1 MKKKTLVFILT
12 LVLAAVAVCLVA
24 CNKNNDNDDSN
35 KGGPNASGTPET
47 YTVTKVEPGYR
58 YAWGSHDTT
67 GYQGETLNDLQLTK
81 TTATEGMDYSF
92 NEPYQEGY
100 EFEINVTIGGQPYDI
115 AAPDGGVYTIPG
127 KDITG
132 NIEITCIRHIEGLA
146 EALAGKDSYTY
157 TDGDG
162 IYNADGTPASSNGN
176 SVTYEG
182 VFDRDV
188 GAYFRVT
195 AVVDEA
201 DLIGNQAHSDNM
213 QVWVRTRTGTM
224 LAGEYLGINGASYG
238 SLSLPR
244 GATYLYRDGDKTVE
258 VFEYFVSETSLSQV
272 YSGNE
277 LYATLIYQKTKDTPS
292 TCVFAGK
299 GSEGGDDYS
308 KYWSVNDGRFDDK
321 GVDGFGN
328 ATLVTKNGIYD
339 MFTQAKTSDGITIDG
354 VLDDAVWGS
363 KTSKTY
369 NFTGGESVTYAGFT
383 GANGIYFGVK
393 AKSRSLEGLDDTQT
407 ALRLLFPDDKNSAG
421 LYLRAIGLCWQQRV
435 MGAEAVKITKD
446 SDNTY
451 TIVFEGYIPYRVL
464 QAKRSNYADFVTTDS
479 EGRVTSV
486 DVNLYFTAPSMKVT
500 ANGGTESAI
509 WLENGSASSI
519 YNFTLSAEGLSDYCV
534 PGYDVTATDSVANI
548 FTVTAADIAEYGK
561 NYSFTVNKLVE
572 NVVVEVSIAGKAY
585 AMGEPTSEGVYTIPG
600 ADVTGNIAITVREPI
615 KVTATQTVAEV
626 FEVTAPATAAYKK
639 DYSFS
644 VNKLVDNITM
654 SVTIGGKEYT
664 LDAPV
669 NNTYK
674 ISGENVTDV
683 IVINVFEPIKVGKPA
698 NVNFTLTGDDTVSR
712 NGVYEFTVSASAG
725 YVVTEVKIG
734 EQTLTGTDGKYSYRA
749 GTENFTISVTVET
762 IQQAHEATFS
772 IAFNA
777 NNGTGSTEATGIP
790 LTKTNVEW
798 GSTINLN
805 SAISREGYIFLGW
818 ATSADADTPAYGASA
833 LENVTAY
840 FYMNGDISDPVET
853 GETVTLYAV
862 WQAEEY
868 ALNVVQNGYADLG
881 THTSNTNGAASTPD
895 YITVSATKAVFDTDL
910 TFTDPSTL
918 SGYSDYEFE
927 IVVTIDG
934 IKYNLS
940 AVQDGKYTIPGE
952 EIVGV
957 VSITVTRHIKGYE
970 ILEDKASVTYIDGD
984 GVYGANGQPVES
996 NGNSVKYEG
1005 VYDPSKGAYF
1015 RVTVVTK
1022 SIDNEGT
1029 ATTSDQINVWM
1040 LKNGGTAASDAVRL
1054 RFGLS
1059 GSTINQ
1065 NQIIDFTKVVYASPR
1080 NNDGTYTSVFELF
1093 FPASA
1098 LTNYVSGNDLYLM
1111 IAYTPSDDNKA
1122 RETCVFAGK
1131 PQREDFARYW
1141 SLCGTEANTV
1151 GWRNGILVN
1160 ANGFYDFNGQAKLNG
1175 VTLDGKLDESAW
1187 SGKTS
1192 VAYSA
1197 TDMGMTGNEEITYT
1211 GFMGE
1216 DGLYYAA
1223 TLKISEYA
1231 VNAKDGSYV
1240 LVLNF
1245 SDTDAWANPR
1255 IELQISGLGNV
1266 NRVMGGIGVCVTEA
1280 DGYYTVTF
1288 EGYVPYRVMNAKWP
1302 NFTFTAESLSLYMG
1316 FQTDAKTKWLK
1327 EGEFSGYRYN
1337 FTFTKSG
1344 LALKVS

>member
-12 LVLAAVAVCLVA
+12 LVLAAMAVCLVA

-58 YAWGSHDTT
+58 YVWGSLDAT

-81 TTATEGMDYSF
+81 TTATGGVDYSF

-127 KDITG
+127 ADITG
-132 NIEITCIRHIEGLA
+132 NIEITCIRHIEGLT
-146 EALAGKDSYTY
+146 EALKGKDSYTY

-224 LAGEYLGINGASYG
+224 LAGEYLGINGAGYG
-238 SLSLPR
+238 SLSLPK
-244 GATYLYRDGDKTVE
+244 GATYLYQDGDKTVE

-328 ATLVTKNGIYD
+328 ATLVTKDGVYD
-339 MFTQAKTSDGITIDG
+339 MYAQAKTSDGVTVDG
-354 VLDDAVWGS
+354 VLNDAAWAN
-363 KTSKTY
+363 KTGVTY
-369 NFTGGESVTYAGFT
+369 NFTGGESITYNGFT
-383 GANGIYFGVK
+383 GKNGIYFGVT
-393 AKSRSLEGLDDTQT
+393 AKSKTLAGLDDTKT
-407 ALRLLFPDDKNSAG
+407 ALHLLFPDDTNSSD

-548 FTVTAADIAEYGK
+548 FTVTAADTAEYGE

-600 ADVTGNIAITVREPI
+600 ADVTGNITITVREPI

-712 NGVYEFTVSASAG
+712 NGVYEFTVLASAG

-798 GSTINLN
+798 GSTINLT

-895 YITVSATKAVFDTDL
+895 YIIVSATKAVFDTDL

-940 AVQDGKYTIPGE
+940 AAQDGKYTIPGE

-1131 PQREDFARYW
+1131 PKREDFARYW

-1192 VAYSA
+1192 VTYAA
-1197 TDMGMTGNEEITYT
+1197 ADMGKTGKEEITYT
-1211 GFMGE
+1211 GFMGT
-1216 DGLYYAA
+1216 DGFYYAA
-1223 TLKISEYA
+1223 TMKIS
-1231 VNAKDGSYV
+1231 SYNV
-1240 LVLNF
+1240 AAADCTDTLILNF
-1245 SDTDAWANPR
+1245 GSAGLANPR
-1255 IELQISGLGNV
+1255 IELQITGLGNV
-1266 NRVMGGIGVCVTEA
+1266 NRVMGGVGVYITEA

-1288 EGYVPYRVMNAKWP
+1288 EGYVPYRVLAAKWP
-1302 NFTFTAESLSLYMG
+1302 SFTYTEDCLSLYMG
-1316 FQTDAKTKWLK
+1316 FNSGANKHWLK
-1327 EGEFSGYRYN
+1327 EGEYSGYAYN
-1337 FTFTKSG
+1337 FTITKTG
-1344 LALKVS
+1344 LVLKES

>member
-1 MKKKTLVFILT
+1 MRKKTLVFILG
-12 LVLAAVAVCLVA
+12 LMLAAMCFCA
-24 CNKNNDNDDSN
+24 CNNANNDSNESSTGGKDSVTT
-35 KGGPNASGTPET
+35 GET

-58 YAWGSHDTT
+58 YVWGSHDAT
-67 GYQGETLNDLQLTK
+67 GYKGETLNDLQLTK
-81 TTATEGMDYSF
+81 TTATGGVDYSF

-100 EFEINVTIGGQPYDI
+100 EFELNVTIGGQPYDI

-127 KDITG
+127 ADITG
-132 NIEITCIRHIEGLA
+132 NIEITCIRHIEGLT
-146 EALAGKDSYTY
+146 EALEGKDSYTY

-244 GATYLYRDGDKTVE
+244 GATCLYRDGDKTVE

-308 KYWSVNDGRFDDK
+308 KYWSVNDGRFNDK

-328 ATLVTKNGIYD
+328 ATLVTKDGVYD
-339 MFTQAKTSDGITIDG
+339 MYAQAKTSDVTVDG
-354 VLDDAVWGS
+354 VLNDAAWAN
-363 KTSKTY
+363 KTGVTY
-369 NFTGGESVTYAGFT
+369 NFMGGESVTYAGFT
-383 GANGIYFGVK
+383 GANGIYFGVT
-393 AKSRSLEGLDDTQT
+393 AKSKTLAGLEDTKT
-407 ALRLLFPDDKNSAG
+407 ALRLLFPDDTNSSD

-486 DVNLYFTAPSMKVT
+486 DVNMYFVAPSMKVT
-500 ANGGTESAI
+500 ASGGTESEV
-509 WLENGSASSI
+509 WLKNGTASSI
-519 YNFTLSAEGLSDYCV
+519 YNFTLSAEGLNDYCV
-534 PGYDVTATDSVANI
+534 PGFDVTATDSVANI

-561 NYSFTVNKLVE
+561 DYSFTIIKHVD
-572 NVVVEVSIAGKAY
+572 NVVVEVTIDGKAY
-585 AMGEPTSEGVYTIPG
+585 TLSAPNNNEYTIPG
-600 ADVTGNIAITVREPI
+600 AVITG
-615 KVTATQTVAEV
+615 EV
-626 FEVTAPATAAYKK
+626 
-639 DYSFS
+639 
-644 VNKLVDNITM
+644 
-654 SVTIGGKEYT
+654 
-664 LDAPV
+664 
-669 NNTYK
+669 
-674 ISGENVTDV
+674 
-683 IVINVFEPIKVGKPA
+683 VINVYEPLTVTKPA
-698 NVNFTLTGDDTVSR
+698 NVNFTLTGDDTVAR
-712 NGVYEFTVSASAG
+712 NGLYEFTVTANAG
-725 YVVTEVKIG
+725 FVVTEVKVG
-734 EQTLTGTDGKYSYRA
+734 DTVLTGTGNNYTYQA
-749 GTENFTISVTVET
+749 GAEGFVISVTVET
-762 IQQAHEATFS
+762 VQQAHEATFS

-777 NNGTGSTEATGIP
+777 NDGTGSTQASGVPEN
-790 LTKTNVEW
+790 KTNVEW
-798 GSTINLN
+798 GNTIDLT
-805 SAISREGYIFLGW
+805 SQIARDGYTFLGW
-818 ATSADADTPAYGASA
+818 ATSADKDTPEYGADS
-833 LENVTAY
+833 LGSVTAY
-840 FYMNGDISDPVET
+840 FYMNGDVSDPVET

-862 WQAEEY
+862 WQANEY

-895 YITVSATKAVFDTDL
+895 YISVSATKAVFDTDI

-918 SGYSDYEFE
+918 SEYSDFAFE
-927 IVVTIDG
+927 TIVTIG
-934 IKYNLS
+934 GNKYNL
-940 AVQDGKYTIPGE
+940 AAAQDGKFTIPGE
-952 EIVGV
+952 EITGA

-970 ILEDKASVTYIDGD
+970 ILENKASVTYTDGD
-984 GVYGANGQPVES
+984 GVYGANGQLVAS
-996 NGNSVKYEG
+996 NGNSAKYEG

-1040 LKNGGTAASDAVRL
+1040 LKNGGTAAADAVRL

-1065 NQIIDFTKVVYASPR
+1065 NQLIDFTKVVYATPR

-1093 FPASA
+1093 FPAAA
-1098 LTNYVSGNDLYLM
+1098 LTDYVDGDNLYLM
-1111 IAYTPSDDNKA
+1111 IAYTPSDENSA

-1131 PQREDFARYW
+1131 PQRADFARYW

-1160 ANGFYDFNGQAKLNG
+1160 ANGFYDFNGQSKLG
-1175 VTLDGKLDESAW
+1175 GITLDGKLDESAW

-1223 TLKISEYA
+1223 TLKINEYA

-1302 NFTFTAESLSLYMG
+1302 TFTYTAESLSLYMG
-1316 FQTDAKTKWLK
+1316 FQTDANTKWLK

>member
-1 MKKKTLVFILT
+1 MRKKTLVFILG
-12 LVLAAVAVCLVA
+12 LMLAATAMCFGA
-24 CNKNNDNDDSN
+24 CNKATNDSN
-35 KGGPNASGTPET
+35 EGSTGGKDSVTTGET

-58 YAWGSHDTT
+58 HAWGSHDAT

-81 TTATEGMDYSF
+81 TIATGGVDYSF

-100 EFEINVTIGGQPYDI
+100 EFEINVTIGEQPYDI
-115 AAPDGGVYTIPG
+115 APPDGGVYTIPG
-127 KDITG
+127 ADVTG
-132 NIEITCIRHIEGLA
+132 NIEITCIRHIEGLT
-146 EALAGKDSYTY
+146 EALEGKDSYTY

-182 VFDRDV
+182 IFDRDV

-195 AVVDEA
+195 AVIDEA
-201 DLIGNQAHSDNM
+201 DLVGNQAHSDNM

-224 LAGEYLGINGASYG
+224 LAGEYLGINGAGFG
-238 SLSLPR
+238 SLSLPK
-244 GATYLYRDGDKTVE
+244 GATYLYQEGGKTVE
-258 VFEYFVSETSLSQV
+258 VFEYFVSEQNLSQV
-272 YSGNE
+272 YSGSE
-277 LYATLIYQKTKDTPS
+277 LYVTLIYQKTKDTPS

-328 ATLVTKNGIYD
+328 ATLVTKDGVYD
-339 MFTQAKTSDGITIDG
+339 MYSQAKTSDGITVDG
-354 VLDDAVWGS
+354 VLDDAVWAN
-363 KTSKTY
+363 KTGVTY
-369 NFTGGESVTYAGFT
+369 NFTGGESVTYSGFT
-383 GANGIYFGVK
+383 GANGVYFGVT
-393 AKSRSLEGLDDTQT
+393 AKSKTLAGLEDTKT
-407 ALRLLFPDDKNSAG
+407 ALRLLFPDDTHGSD

-435 MGAEAVKITKD
+435 MGAEAVQIIKE
-446 SDNTY
+446 SDNAY
-451 TIVFEGYIPYRVL
+451 TLVFEGYIPYKVL
-464 QAKRSNYADFVTTDS
+464 EAKRSNYEDFVTTDG
-479 EGRVTSV
+479 EGNVTGV
-486 DVNLYFTAPSMKVT
+486 DVNMYFVAPSMKVT
-500 ANGGTESAI
+500 ASGGTESEV
-509 WLENGSASSI
+509 WLNNGVAPAV
-519 YNFTLSAEGLSDYCV
+519 YNFTLTSTGLADYDI
-534 PGYDVTATDSVANI
+534 PGYEVTATESVANV

-561 NYSFTVNKLVE
+561 DYSFTIIKHVD
-572 NVVVEVSIAGKAY
+572 NVVVEVTIDGKAY
-585 AMGEPTSEGVYTIPG
+585 TLSAPNNNEYTIPG
-600 ADVTGNIAITVREPI
+600 AVITG
-615 KVTATQTVAEV
+615 EV
-626 FEVTAPATAAYKK
+626 
-639 DYSFS
+639 
-644 VNKLVDNITM
+644 
-654 SVTIGGKEYT
+654 
-664 LDAPV
+664 
-669 NNTYK
+669 
-674 ISGENVTDV
+674 
-683 IVINVFEPIKVGKPA
+683 VINVYEPLTVTKPA
-698 NVNFTLTGDDTVSR
+698 NVNFTLTGDDTVAR
-712 NGVYEFTVSASAG
+712 NGLYEFTVTANAG
-725 YVVTEVKIG
+725 FVVTEVKVG
-734 EQTLTGTDGKYSYRA
+734 DTVLTGTGNNYTYQA
-749 GTENFTISVTVET
+749 GAEGFVISVTVET
-762 IQQAHEATFS
+762 VQQAHKATFS
-772 IAFNA
+772 IAFKA
-777 NNGTGSTEATGIP
+777 NDGTGSTQASGVPEN
-790 LTKTNVEW
+790 KTNVEW
-798 GSTINLN
+798 GNTIDLT
-805 SAISREGYIFLGW
+805 SQIARDGYTFLGW
-818 ATSADADTPAYGASA
+818 ATSADEDTPEYGADS
-833 LENVTAY
+833 LGSVTAY
-840 FYMNGDISDPVET
+840 FYMNGDVRDPVET

-862 WQAEEY
+862 WQAVEY

-895 YITVSATKAVFDTDL
+895 YINVLATKAVFDTDI

-918 SGYSDYEFE
+918 SNYSDFAFE
-927 IVVTIDG
+927 TDVTIG
-934 IKYNLS
+934 GNKYSL
-940 AVQDGKYTIPGE
+940 AAAQDGKFTIPGE
-952 EIVGV
+952 EITGA

-970 ILEDKASVTYIDGD
+970 ILENKASVTYTDGD
-984 GVYGANGQPVES
+984 GVYGANGQLVAS
-996 NGNSVKYEG
+996 NGNSAKYEG

-1022 SIDNEGT
+1022 SIDNEGA

-1040 LKNGGTAASDAVRL
+1040 LKNGGTAAADAVRL

-1065 NQIIDFTKVVYASPR
+1065 NQLIDFTKVVYATPR

-1093 FPASA
+1093 FPAAA
-1098 LTNYVSGNDLYLM
+1098 LTNYVSGNNLYLM
-1111 IAYTPSDDNKA
+1111 IAYTPSDEDND

-1131 PQREDFARYW
+1131 PQRADFARYW
-1141 SLCGTEANTV
+1141 SLCGTEANAV

-1160 ANGFYDFNGQAKLNG
+1160 ANGFYDFNGQSKLG
-1175 VTLDGKLDESAW
+1175 GITLDGKLDESAW
-1187 SGKTS
+1187 SNKTS

-1302 NFTFTAESLSLYMG
+1302 TFTYTAESLSLYMG
-1316 FQTDAKTKWLK
+1316 FQTDANTKWLK

-1337 FTFTKSG
+1337 FTFTESG

>member
-1 MKKKTLVFILT
+1 MKKKTLLFILS
-12 LVLAAVAVCLVA
+12 LVFAAMALFFVA
-24 CNKNNDNDDSN
+24 CNNGNDNDDPDN
-35 KGGPNASGTPET
+35 GGTGET

-58 YAWGSHDTT
+58 YAWGSHVAT

-81 TTATEGMDYSF
+81 TTATEGVDYSF

-100 EFEINVTIGGQPYDI
+100 EFEINVTIGGQAYDI

-127 KDITG
+127 ADITG
-132 NIEITCIRHIEGLA
+132 NIEITCVRHIEGLI
-146 EALAGKDSYTY
+146 EALEGKDSYTY

-182 VFDRDV
+182 IFDRDV

-195 AVVDEA
+195 AVIDKA
-201 DLIGNQAHSDNM
+201 DLVGNQANSDNM

-224 LAGEYLGINGASYG
+224 LAGEYLGINGAGYG
-238 SLSLPR
+238 SLSLPK
-244 GATYLYRDGDKTVE
+244 GATYLYQDGDKTVE
-258 VFEYFVSETSLSQV
+258 VFEYFVSETNLSQV

-277 LYATLIYQKTKDTPS
+277 LYVTLIYQKTKDTPS

-308 KYWSVNDGRFDDK
+308 KYWSVNDGRFEDK
-321 GVDGFGN
+321 GVNGFGN
-328 ATLVTKNGIYD
+328 ATLVTKDGVYD
-339 MFTQAKTSDGITIDG
+339 MYAQAKTSDGVTVDG
-354 VLDDAVWGS
+354 VLNDAAWAN
-363 KTSKTY
+363 KTGVTY
-369 NFTGGESVTYAGFT
+369 NFTGGESITYNGFT
-383 GANGIYFGVK
+383 GTNGVYFGVT
-393 AKSRSLEGLDDTQT
+393 AKSKTLAGLDDTKT
-407 ALRLLFPDDKNSAG
+407 ALRLLFPDDTNSSD

-435 MGAEAVKITKD
+435 MGAEAVQIIKE

-451 TIVFEGYIPYRVL
+451 TLVFEGYVPYRVL
-464 QAKRSNYADFVTTDS
+464 KAKRSNYEEFVTMN
-479 EGRVTSV
+479 GQGNVTGV
-486 DVNLYFTAPSMKVT
+486 DVNMYFVAPSMKVT
-500 ANGGTESAI
+500 ASGGTESEV
-509 WLENGSASSI
+509 WLKNGTASSI
-519 YNFTLSAEGLSDYCV
+519 YNFTITATGVGEYEV
-534 PGYDVTATDSVANI
+534 PGYDVTATESVANV
-548 FTVTAADIAEYGK
+548 FTVTAADTAEYGK
-561 NYSFTVNKLVE
+561 DYSFTVIKHVD
-572 NVVVEVSIAGKAY
+572 NVVIEVAIGGTAY
-585 AMGEPTSEGVYTIPG
+585 TLSEPDNNVYTIPG
-600 ADVTGNIAITVREPI
+600 AAITGAIAITVREPI
-615 KVTATQTVAEV
+615 EVTATPTVTDV
-626 FEVTAPATAAYKK
+626 FEVTAPATAAYKQ
-639 DYSFS
+639 DYSFT
-644 VNKLVDNITM
+644 VK
-654 SVTIGGKEYT
+654 
-664 LDAPV
+664 
-669 NNTYK
+669 K
-674 ISGENVTDV
+674 IAENVTMEVTVGGEPYALGAPINDGEYTILGASV
-683 IVINVFEPIKVGKPA
+683 TGAIVINVYEPLTVTKPA
-698 NVNFTLTGDDTVSR
+698 NVNFTLMGDDTVAR
-712 NGVYEFTVSASAG
+712 NGLYEFTVTASAG
-725 YVVTEVKIG
+725 FVVKEVKVG
-734 EQTLTGTDGKYSYRA
+734 DAVLTATDNKYSYQA
-749 GTENFTISVTVET
+749 GTEDFAISVTVET

-772 IAFNA
+772 IAFDA
-777 NNGTGSTEATGIP
+777 NDGTGSTQASDVP
-790 LTKTNVEW
+790 ANKTNVEW
-798 GSTINLN
+798 GDTIDLT
-805 SAISREGYIFLGW
+805 SQIARDGYTFLGW
-818 ATSADADTPAYGASA
+818 ATSADADTPEYGASA
-833 LENVTAY
+833 LESVTAY

-862 WQAEEY
+862 WQANEY
-868 ALNVVQNGYADLG
+868 ALTVVQNGYADLG

-895 YITVSATKAVFDTDL
+895 YITVAASKAVFDTDI

-918 SGYSDYEFE
+918 SDYSDFEFE

-934 IKYNLS
+934 IEYDLAAS
-940 AVQDGKYTIPGE
+940 QEGKYTISGE
-952 EIVGV
+952 EITGA

-970 ILEDKASVTYIDGD
+970 ILENKASVTYTDGD
-984 GVYGANGQPVES
+984 GVYGANGQLVAS
-996 NGNSVKYEG
+996 NGNSAKYEG

-1040 LKNGGTAASDAVRL
+1040 LKNGGTAAADAVRL

-1065 NQIIDFTKVVYASPR
+1065 NQVIDFTKVVYATPR

-1093 FPASA
+1093 FPAAA
-1098 LTNYVSGNDLYLM
+1098 LTNYVSGDNLYLM
-1111 IAYTPSDDNKA
+1111 IAYTLSDENTS

-1131 PQREDFARYW
+1131 PQRADFARYW

-1160 ANGFYDFNGQAKLNG
+1160 ANGFYDFNGQSKLEG

-1187 SGKTS
+1187 SNKTS
-1192 VAYSA
+1192 VTYSA
-1197 TDMGMTGNEEITYT
+1197 ADMGKTGNEEITYT

-1302 NFTFTAESLSLYMG
+1302 TFTYTAESLSLYMG
-1316 FQTDAKTKWLK
+1316 FQTDADTKWLK

-1337 FTFTKSG
+1337 FTFTESG

>member
-1 MKKKTLVFILT
+1 MKKRTLVFILS
-12 LVLAAVAVCLVA
+12 LMLAAMAVCFVA
-24 CNKNNDNDDSN
+24 CNKGNNNDDDNDDSN
-35 KGGPNASGTPET
+35 KGGTGET

-58 YAWGSHDTT
+58 YVWGSVDAT
-67 GYQGETLNDLQLTK
+67 GYQGETLKDLQLTK
-81 TTATEGMDYSF
+81 TTATGGVDYSF

-100 EFEINVTIGGQPYDI
+100 EFELNVTIGGQAYDI

-127 KDITG
+127 ADITG

-224 LAGEYLGINGASYG
+224 LAGEYLGINGAGYG
-238 SLSLPR
+238 SLALPK
-244 GATYLYRDGDKTVE
+244 GATYLYRDGNKTVE

-277 LYATLIYQKTKDTPS
+277 LYVTLIYQKTKDTPS

-308 KYWSVNDGRFDDK
+308 KYWSVNDGRFEDK
-321 GVDGFGN
+321 GVNGFGN
-328 ATLVTKNGIYD
+328 ATLVTKDGVYD
-339 MFTQAKTSDGITIDG
+339 MYAQAKTSDGVTVDG
-354 VLDDAVWGS
+354 VLNDAAWAN
-363 KTSKTY
+363 KTGVTY
-369 NFTGGESVTYAGFT
+369 NFTDGESITYNGFT
-383 GANGIYFGVK
+383 GKNGIYFGVT
-393 AKSRSLEGLDDTQT
+393 AKSKTLAGLDDTKT
-407 ALRLLFPDDKNSAG
+407 ALRLLFPDDTNSSD

-435 MGAEAVKITKD
+435 MGAEAVRIVKE

-451 TIVFEGYIPYRVL
+451 TLVFEGYVPYRVL
-464 QAKRSNYADFVTTDS
+464 KAKRSNYEDFVTTDG
-479 EGRVTSV
+479 ENVTGV
-486 DVNLYFTAPSMKVT
+486 DVKMYFVAPSMKVKT
-500 ANGGTESAI
+500 EGGTESEV
-509 WLENGSASSI
+509 WLKNGTASSV
-519 YNFTLSAEGLSDYCV
+519 YNFTVTATGVGDYKV
-534 PGYDVTATDSVANI
+534 PGYEVTATKSVANV
-548 FTVTAADIAEYGK
+548 FTVTAADTAEYGK
-561 NYSFTVNKLVE
+561 DYSFTVEKHVD
-572 NVVVEVSIAGKAY
+572 NVVVEVTIGDKAY
-585 AMGEPTSEGVYTIPG
+585 HLSAPVNNVYTIPG
-600 ADVTGNIAITVREPI
+600 AAITGAVAITVREPI
-615 KVTATQTVAEV
+615 EVTATPTSEGV
-626 FEVTAPATAAYKK
+626 FEVTAPATAAYKQAYMFTVKKIAKNVTMEVTVGGESYALGTPIK
-639 DYSFS
+639 D
-644 VNKLVDNITM
+644 
-654 SVTIGGKEYT
+654 GEYT
-664 LDAPV
+664 IPA
-669 NNTYK
+669 
-674 ISGENVTDV
+674 SAVTGAL
-683 IVINVFEPIKVGKPA
+683 VINVYAPLNVSKPEQI
-698 NVNFTLTGDDTVSR
+698 NFTLTGDDTVER
-712 NGVYEFTVSASAG
+712 NGVYEFTVTASAG
-725 YVVTEVKIG
+725 FVVMEVKVG
-734 EQTLTGTDGKYSYRA
+734 EQKLTGTDGNYSYRA

-798 GSTINLN
+798 GSTINLT
-805 SAISREGYIFLGW
+805 SAISREGYSFLGW

-840 FYMNGDISDPVET
+840 FYMNGDVSDPVET

-862 WQAEEY
+862 WQANEY
-868 ALNVVQNGYADLG
+868 ALTVVQNGYADLG
-881 THTSNTNGAASTPD
+881 THKSNTNGAASTPD
-895 YITVSATKAVFDTDL
+895 YINVLATKAVFDTDI

-918 SGYSDYEFE
+918 SNYKDFAFE
-927 IVVTIDG
+927 TDVTIG
-934 IKYNLS
+934 GNKYSL
-940 AVQDGKYTIPGE
+940 AAAQDGKFTIPGE
-952 EIVGV
+952 EITGA

-970 ILEDKASVTYIDGD
+970 ILEDKASVTYTDGD
-984 GVYGANGQPVES
+984 GVYGADGKLVAS
-996 NGNSVKYEG
+996 NGNSAKYEG

-1040 LKNGGTAASDAVRL
+1040 LKKGGTAAADAVRL

-1093 FPASA
+1093 FPAAA
-1098 LTNYVSGNDLYLM
+1098 LKDYVDGDNLYLM
-1111 IAYTPSDDNKA
+1111 IAYTLSDENYA

-1131 PQREDFARYW
+1131 PQRKDFARYW

-1192 VAYSA
+1192 VTYAA
-1197 TDMGMTGNEEITYT
+1197 ADMGKTGKEEITYT
-1211 GFMGE
+1211 GFMGT
-1216 DGLYYAA
+1216 DGFYYAA
-1223 TLKISEYA
+1223 TMKIS
-1231 VNAKDGSYV
+1231 SYNV
-1240 LVLNF
+1240 AAADCTDTLILNF
-1245 SDTDAWANPR
+1245 GSDGLANPR
-1255 IELQISGLGNV
+1255 IELQITGLGNV
-1266 NRVMGGIGVCVTEA
+1266 NRVMGGVGVYITEA

-1288 EGYVPYRVMNAKWP
+1288 EGYVPYRVLDAKWSS
-1302 NFTFTAESLSLYMG
+1302 FTYTEGSLSLYMG
-1316 FQTDAKTKWLK
+1316 FNSGANKHWLK
-1327 EGEFSGYRYN
+1327 EGEYSGYAYN
-1337 FTFTKSG
+1337 FTITKTG
-1344 LALKVS
+1344 LVLKES

>member
-1 MKKKTLVFILT
+1 MKKKTLVFILG
-12 LVLAAVAVCLVA
+12 LMLAAMCFGA
-24 CNKNNDNDDSN
+24 CDNANNDSNESSTGGKDSVTT
-35 KGGPNASGTPET
+35 GET

-58 YAWGSHDTT
+58 HAWGSHDTT

-81 TTATEGMDYSF
+81 TIATGGVDYSF

-100 EFEINVTIGGQPYDI
+100 EFEINVTIGEQPYDI
-115 AAPDGGVYTIPG
+115 APPDGGVYTIPG
-127 KDITG
+127 ADITG
-132 NIEITCIRHIEGLA
+132 NIEITCIRHIEGLT
-146 EALAGKDSYTY
+146 EALEGKDSYTY

-182 VFDRDV
+182 IFDRDV

-195 AVVDEA
+195 AVIDEA
-201 DLIGNQAHSDNM
+201 DLVGNQAHSDNM

-224 LAGEYLGINGASYG
+224 LAGEYLGINGAGYG
-238 SLSLPR
+238 SLTLPK
-244 GATYLYRDGDKTVE
+244 GATYLYQEGGKTVE
-258 VFEYFVSETSLSQV
+258 VFEYFVSEQNLSQV
-272 YSGNE
+272 YSGSE
-277 LYATLIYQKTKDTPS
+277 LYVTLIYQKTKDTPS

-328 ATLVTKNGIYD
+328 ATLVTKDGVYD
-339 MFTQAKTSDGITIDG
+339 MYAQAKTSDGITVDG
-354 VLDDAVWGS
+354 VLDDAAWAN
-363 KTSKTY
+363 KTGVTY
-369 NFTGGESVTYAGFT
+369 NFTGGESVTYSGFT
-383 GANGIYFGVK
+383 GANGVYFGVT
-393 AKSRSLEGLDDTQT
+393 AKSKTLAGLEDTKT
-407 ALRLLFPDDKNSAG
+407 ALRLLFPDDTHGSD
-421 LYLRAIGLCWQQRV
+421 LYLRAIGLCWQHRV
-435 MGAEAVKITKD
+435 MGAEAVQIIKE
-446 SDNTY
+446 SDNAY
-451 TIVFEGYIPYRVL
+451 TLVFEGYIPYKVL
-464 QAKRSNYADFVTTDS
+464 EAKRSNYEDFVTTDG
-479 EGRVTSV
+479 EGNVTGV
-486 DVNLYFTAPSMKVT
+486 DVNMYFVAPSMKVT
-500 ANGGTESAI
+500 ASGGTESEV
-509 WLENGSASSI
+509 WLNNGVAPAV
-519 YNFTLSAEGLSDYCV
+519 YNFTLTSTGLADYDI
-534 PGYDVTATDSVANI
+534 PGYEVTATESVANV

-561 NYSFTVNKLVE
+561 DYSFTIIKHVD
-572 NVVVEVSIAGKAY
+572 NVVVEVTIDGKAY
-585 AMGEPTSEGVYTIPG
+585 TLSAPNNNEYTIPG
-600 ADVTGNIAITVREPI
+600 AVITG
-615 KVTATQTVAEV
+615 EV
-626 FEVTAPATAAYKK
+626 
-639 DYSFS
+639 
-644 VNKLVDNITM
+644 
-654 SVTIGGKEYT
+654 
-664 LDAPV
+664 
-669 NNTYK
+669 
-674 ISGENVTDV
+674 
-683 IVINVFEPIKVGKPA
+683 VINVYEPLTVTKPA
-698 NVNFTLTGDDTVSR
+698 NVNFTLTGDDTVAR
-712 NGVYEFTVSASAG
+712 NGLYEFTVTANAG
-725 YVVTEVKIG
+725 FVVTEVKVG
-734 EQTLTGTDGKYSYRA
+734 DTVLTGTGNNYTYQA
-749 GTENFTISVTVET
+749 GAEGFVISVTVET
-762 IQQAHEATFS
+762 VQQAHEATFS

-777 NNGTGSTEATGIP
+777 NDGTGSTQASGVPEN
-790 LTKTNVEW
+790 KTNVEW
-798 GSTINLN
+798 GNTIDLT
-805 SAISREGYIFLGW
+805 SQIARDGYTFLGW
-818 ATSADADTPAYGASA
+818 ATSAGEDTPEYGADS
-833 LENVTAY
+833 LGSVTAY
-840 FYMNGDISDPVET
+840 FYMNGDVNDPVET

-862 WQAEEY
+862 WQAVEY

-895 YITVSATKAVFDTDL
+895 YINVLATKAVFDTDI

-918 SGYSDYEFE
+918 SNYSDFAFE
-927 IVVTIDG
+927 TDVTIG
-934 IKYNLS
+934 GNKYNL
-940 AVQDGKYTIPGE
+940 AAAQDGKFTIPGE
-952 EIVGV
+952 DITGA

-970 ILEDKASVTYIDGD
+970 ILENKASVTYTDGD
-984 GVYGANGQPVES
+984 GVYGADGKLVAS
-996 NGNSVKYEG
+996 NGNSAKYEG
-1005 VYDPSKGAYF
+1005 VYDPSTGAYF

-1022 SIDNEGT
+1022 SIDNVGT

-1040 LKNGGTAASDAVRL
+1040 LKNGGTTAADAVRL

-1065 NQIIDFTKVVYASPR
+1065 NQLIDFTKVVYATPNS
-1080 NNDGTYTSVFELF
+1080 DGTYTSVFELF
-1093 FPASA
+1093 FPAAA
-1098 LTNYVSGNDLYLM
+1098 LTNYVSGNNLYLM
-1111 IAYTPSDDNKA
+1111 IAYTPSDEDND

-1131 PQREDFARYW
+1131 PQRADFARYW
-1141 SLCGTEANTV
+1141 SLCGTEANAV

-1160 ANGFYDFNGQAKLNG
+1160 ANGFYDFNGQSKLG
-1175 VTLDGKLDESAW
+1175 GITLDGKLDESAW
-1187 SGKTS
+1187 SNKTS

-1302 NFTFTAESLSLYMG
+1302 TFTYTAESLSLYMG
-1316 FQTDAKTKWLK
+1316 FQTDANTKWLK

>member
-1 MKKKTLVFILT
+1 MKKKTLVFILG
-12 LVLAAVAVCLVA
+12 LMLAAMCFGA
-24 CNKNNDNDDSN
+24 CDNANNDSNESSTGGKDSVTT
-35 KGGPNASGTPET
+35 GET

-58 YAWGSHDTT
+58 HAWGSHDTT

-81 TTATEGMDYSF
+81 TIATGGVDYSF

-100 EFEINVTIGGQPYDI
+100 EFEINVTIGEQPYDI
-115 AAPDGGVYTIPG
+115 APPDGGVYTIPG
-127 KDITG
+127 ADVTG
-132 NIEITCIRHIEGLA
+132 NIEITCIRHIEGLT
-146 EALAGKDSYTY
+146 EALEGKDSYTY

-182 VFDRDV
+182 IFDRDV

-195 AVVDEA
+195 AVIDEA
-201 DLIGNQAHSDNM
+201 DLVGNQAHSDNM

-224 LAGEYLGINGASYG
+224 LAGEYLGINGAGYG
-238 SLSLPR
+238 SLTLPK
-244 GATYLYRDGDKTVE
+244 GATYLYQEGGKTVE
-258 VFEYFVSETSLSQV
+258 VFEYFVSEQNLSQV
-272 YSGNE
+272 YSGSE
-277 LYATLIYQKTKDTPS
+277 LYVTLIYQKTKDTPS

-328 ATLVTKNGIYD
+328 ATLVTKDGVYD
-339 MFTQAKTSDGITIDG
+339 MYSQAKTSDGITVDG
-354 VLDDAVWGS
+354 VLDDAVWAN
-363 KTSKTY
+363 KTGVTY
-369 NFTGGESVTYAGFT
+369 NFTGGESVTYSGFT
-383 GANGIYFGVK
+383 GANGVYFGVT
-393 AKSRSLEGLDDTQT
+393 AKSKTLAGLEDTKT
-407 ALRLLFPDDKNSAG
+407 ALRLLFPDDTHGSD

-435 MGAEAVKITKD
+435 MGAEAVQIIKE
-446 SDNTY
+446 SDNAY
-451 TIVFEGYIPYRVL
+451 TLVFEGYIPYKVL
-464 QAKRSNYADFVTTDS
+464 EAKRSNYEDFVTTDG
-479 EGRVTSV
+479 EGNVTGV
-486 DVNLYFTAPSMKVT
+486 DVNMYFVAPSMKVT
-500 ANGGTESAI
+500 ASGGTESEV
-509 WLENGSASSI
+509 WLNNGVAPAV
-519 YNFTLSAEGLSDYCV
+519 YNFTLTSTGLADYV
-534 PGYDVTATDSVANI
+534 IPGYEVTATESVANV
-548 FTVTAADIAEYGK
+548 FTVTAADTAEYGK
-561 NYSFTVNKLVE
+561 DYSFTIIKHVD
-572 NVVVEVSIAGKAY
+572 NVVVEVTIDGKAY
-585 AMGEPTSEGVYTIPG
+585 TLSAPNNNEYTIPG
-600 ADVTGNIAITVREPI
+600 AVITG
-615 KVTATQTVAEV
+615 EV
-626 FEVTAPATAAYKK
+626 
-639 DYSFS
+639 
-644 VNKLVDNITM
+644 
-654 SVTIGGKEYT
+654 
-664 LDAPV
+664 
-669 NNTYK
+669 
-674 ISGENVTDV
+674 
-683 IVINVFEPIKVGKPA
+683 VINVYEPLTVTKPV
-698 NVNFTLTGDDTVSR
+698 NVNFTLTGDDTVAR
-712 NGVYEFTVSASAG
+712 NGLYEFTVTANAG
-725 YVVTEVKIG
+725 FVVTEVKVG
-734 EQTLTGTDGKYSYRA
+734 DTVLTGTGNNYTYQA
-749 GTENFTISVTVET
+749 GAEGFVISVTVET
-762 IQQAHEATFS
+762 VQQAHKATFS

-777 NNGTGSTEATGIP
+777 NNGTGSTQASGVPEN
-790 LTKTNVEW
+790 KTNVEW
-798 GSTINLN
+798 GDTIDLT
-805 SAISREGYIFLGW
+805 SQIARDGYTFLGW
-818 ATSADADTPAYGASA
+818 ATSADEDTPEYGADS
-833 LENVTAY
+833 LGSVTAY
-840 FYMNGDISDPVET
+840 FYMNGDVSDPVET

-862 WQAEEY
+862 WQANEY
-868 ALNVVQNGYADLG
+868 AITVVQNGYADLG

-895 YITVSATKAVFDTDL
+895 YISISATKAVFDTDI

-918 SGYSDYEFE
+918 SEYSDFAFE

-934 IKYNLS
+934 IEYDL
-940 AVQDGKYTIPGE
+940 AAAQEGKYTIPGE
-952 EIVGV
+952 EITGA

-970 ILEDKASVTYIDGD
+970 ILENKASVTYTDGD
-984 GVYGANGQPVES
+984 GVYGANGQLVAS
-996 NGNSVKYEG
+996 NGNSAKYEG

-1022 SIDNEGT
+1022 SIDNEGA

-1040 LKNGGTAASDAVRL
+1040 LKNGGTAAADAVRL

-1065 NQIIDFTKVVYASPR
+1065 NQLIDFTKVVYATPR

-1093 FPASA
+1093 FPAAA
-1098 LTNYVSGNDLYLM
+1098 LTNYVSGNNLYLM
-1111 IAYTPSDDNKA
+1111 IAYTPSDEDND

-1131 PQREDFARYW
+1131 PQRADFARYW
-1141 SLCGTEANTV
+1141 SLCGTEANAV

-1160 ANGFYDFNGQAKLNG
+1160 ANGFYDFNGQSKLG
-1175 VTLDGKLDESAW
+1175 GITLDGKLDESAW
-1187 SGKTS
+1187 SNKTS

-1302 NFTFTAESLSLYMG
+1302 TFTYTAESLSLYMG
-1316 FQTDAKTKWLK
+1316 FQTDANTKWLK

-1337 FTFTKSG
+1337 FTFTESG

>member
-1 MKKKTLVFILT
+1 MT
-12 LVLAAVAVCLVA
+12 LVLAAMAVCLVA
-24 CNKNNDNDDSN
+24 CNKNKDNDGPN
-35 KGGPNASGTPET
+35 KGGSNAGGTPET
-47 YTVTKVEPGYR
+47 YTVPKAEPGYR
-58 YAWGSHDTT
+58 YVWGSYDAT
-67 GYQGETLNDLQLTK
+67 GYQGETLKDLQLTK

-100 EFEINVTIGGQPYDI
+100 EFELNVTIGGQPYDI

-127 KDITG
+127 ADITG
-132 NIEITCIRHIEGLA
+132 NIEISCIRHIEGLT
-146 EALAGKDSYTY
+146 EALEGKDSYTY

-176 SVTYEG
+176 RVTYEG

-201 DLIGNQAHSDNM
+201 DLIGNQANSDNM

-224 LAGEYLGINGASYG
+224 LAGEYLGINGAGYG
-238 SLSLPR
+238 SLSLPK
-244 GATYLYRDGDKTVE
+244 GATYLYRDGNKTVE

-308 KYWSVNDGRFDDK
+308 KYWSVNDGRFEDK
-321 GVDGFGN
+321 GVNGFGN
-328 ATLVTKNGIYD
+328 ATLVTKDGVYD
-339 MFTQAKTSDGITIDG
+339 MYAQAKTSDGVTVDG
-354 VLDDAVWGS
+354 VLNDAAWAN
-363 KTSKTY
+363 KTGVTY
-369 NFTGGESVTYAGFT
+369 NFTGGESITYNGFT
-383 GANGIYFGVK
+383 GKNGIYFGVT
-393 AKSRSLEGLDDTQT
+393 AKSKTLAGLEDTKT
-407 ALRLLFPDDKNSAG
+407 ALRLLFPDDKNSSD

-435 MGAEAVKITKD
+435 MGAEAVQIIKE

-451 TIVFEGYIPYRVL
+451 TLVFEGYVPYRVL
-464 QAKRSNYADFVTTDS
+464 KAKRSNYEDFVTTDS

-500 ANGGTESAI
+500 ASGGTESEV
-509 WLENGSASSI
+509 WLKNGTASSV

-534 PGYDVTATDSVANI
+534 PGYDVTATDSVANV
-548 FTVTAADIAEYGK
+548 FTVTAADTAEYGK
-561 NYSFTVNKLVE
+561 DYSFTVIKHVD
-572 NVVVEVSIAGKAY
+572 NVVIEVTVG
-585 AMGEPTSEGVYTIPG
+585 GEPYALGAPINDGEYTIPG
-600 ADVTGNIAITVREPI
+600 ASVTGAIVI
-615 KVTATQTVAEV
+615 KVYEPLTV
-626 FEVTAPATAAYKK
+626 T
-639 DYSFS
+639 
-644 VNKLVDNITM
+644 
-654 SVTIGGKEYT
+654 
-664 LDAPV
+664 
-669 NNTYK
+669 
-674 ISGENVTDV
+674 
-683 IVINVFEPIKVGKPA
+683 KPA
-698 NVNFTLTGDDTVSR
+698 NVNFTLMGDDTVAR
-712 NGVYEFTVSASAG
+712 NGLYEFTVTASAG
-725 YVVTEVKIG
+725 FVVKEVKVG
-734 EQTLTGTDGKYSYRA
+734 DAVLTATDNKYSYQA
-749 GTENFTISVTVET
+749 GTEGFAISVTVET

-772 IAFNA
+772 IAFDA
-777 NNGTGSTEATGIP
+777 NDGTGSTKASGVPTNKE
-790 LTKTNVEW
+790 NVEW
-798 GSTINLN
+798 GSTINLT

-818 ATSADADTPAYGASA
+818 ATSADADTPEYGASA
-833 LENVTAY
+833 LEGVTAY
-840 FYMNGDISDPVET
+840 FYMNGDVNDPVET

-862 WQAEEY
+862 WQAVEY

-881 THTSNTNGAASTPD
+881 THTSNTNGKASTPD
-895 YITVSATKAVFDTDL
+895 YIAVSATKAVFDTDI

-918 SGYSDYEFE
+918 SNYSDFAFE
-927 IVVTIDG
+927 TDVTIG
-934 IKYNLS
+934 GNKYSL
-940 AVQDGKYTIPGE
+940 AAAQDGKFTIPGE
-952 EIVGV
+952 EITGA

-970 ILEDKASVTYIDGD
+970 ILEDKASVTYTDGD
-984 GVYGANGQPVES
+984 GVYGANGKLVAS
-996 NGNSVKYEG
+996 NGNSAKYEG

-1040 LKNGGTAASDAVRL
+1040 LKNGGTAAADAVRL

-1080 NNDGTYTSVFELF
+1080 NNDGTYTSVFELH
-1093 FPASA
+1093 FPAAA
-1098 LTNYVSGNDLYLM
+1098 LTNYVSGDNLYLM
-1111 IAYTPSDDNKA
+1111 IAYTPSDDNRA

-1131 PQREDFARYW
+1131 PQRADFARYW

-1197 TDMGMTGNEEITYT
+1197 SDMGMTGNEEITYT

-1288 EGYVPYRVMNAKWP
+1288 EGYVPYRVMNVKWP
-1302 NFTFTAESLSLYMG
+1302 TFTYTAESLSLYMG
-1316 FQTDAKTKWLK
+1316 FQTDANTKWLK

>member
-1 MKKKTLVFILT
+1 MKKKTLVLILT
-12 LVLAAVAVCLVA
+12 LVLAAMAVCLVA
-24 CNKNNDNDDSN
+24 CNKNKDNDGPN
-35 KGGPNASGTPET
+35 KGGSNAGGTPET
-47 YTVTKVEPGYR
+47 YTVTKAEPGYR
-58 YAWGSHDTT
+58 YVWGSYDAT
-67 GYQGETLNDLQLTK
+67 GYQGETLKDLQLTK

-100 EFEINVTIGGQPYDI
+100 EFELNVTIGGQPYDI

-127 KDITG
+127 ADITG
-132 NIEITCIRHIEGLA
+132 NIEISCIRHIEGLT
-146 EALAGKDSYTY
+146 EALEGKDSYTY

-176 SVTYEG
+176 RVTYEG

-201 DLIGNQAHSDNM
+201 DLIGNQANSDNM

-224 LAGEYLGINGASYG
+224 LAGEYLGINGAGYG
-238 SLSLPR
+238 SLSLPK
-244 GATYLYRDGDKTVE
+244 GATYLYRDGNKTVE

-308 KYWSVNDGRFDDK
+308 KYWSVNDGRFEDK
-321 GVDGFGN
+321 GVNGFGN
-328 ATLVTKNGIYD
+328 ATLVTKDGVYD
-339 MFTQAKTSDGITIDG
+339 MYAQAKTSDGVTVDG
-354 VLDDAVWGS
+354 VLNDAAWAN
-363 KTSKTY
+363 KTGVTY
-369 NFTGGESVTYAGFT
+369 NFTGGESITYNGFT
-383 GANGIYFGVK
+383 GKNGIYFGVT
-393 AKSRSLEGLDDTQT
+393 AKSKTLAGLEDTKT
-407 ALRLLFPDDKNSAG
+407 ALRLLFPDDKNSSD

-435 MGAEAVKITKD
+435 MGAEAVQIIKE

-451 TIVFEGYIPYRVL
+451 TLVFEGYVPYRVL
-464 QAKRSNYADFVTTDS
+464 KAKRSNYEDFVTTDS

-500 ANGGTESAI
+500 ASGGTESEV
-509 WLENGSASSI
+509 WLKNGTASSV

-534 PGYDVTATDSVANI
+534 PGYDVTATDSVANV
-548 FTVTAADIAEYGK
+548 FTVTAADTAEYGK
-561 NYSFTVNKLVE
+561 DYSFTVIKHVD
-572 NVVVEVSIAGKAY
+572 NVVIEVTVG
-585 AMGEPTSEGVYTIPG
+585 GEPYALGAPINDGEYTIPG
-600 ADVTGNIAITVREPI
+600 ASVTGAIVI
-615 KVTATQTVAEV
+615 KVYEPLTV
-626 FEVTAPATAAYKK
+626 T
-639 DYSFS
+639 
-644 VNKLVDNITM
+644 
-654 SVTIGGKEYT
+654 
-664 LDAPV
+664 
-669 NNTYK
+669 
-674 ISGENVTDV
+674 
-683 IVINVFEPIKVGKPA
+683 KPA
-698 NVNFTLTGDDTVSR
+698 NVNFTLMGDDTVAR
-712 NGVYEFTVSASAG
+712 NGLYEFTVTASAG
-725 YVVTEVKIG
+725 FVVKEVKVG
-734 EQTLTGTDGKYSYRA
+734 DAVLTATDNKYSYQA
-749 GTENFTISVTVET
+749 GTEGFAISVTVET

-772 IAFNA
+772 IAFDA
-777 NNGTGSTEATGIP
+777 NDGTGSTKASGVPTNKE
-790 LTKTNVEW
+790 NVEW
-798 GSTINLN
+798 GSTINLT

-818 ATSADADTPAYGASA
+818 ATSADADTPEYGASA
-833 LENVTAY
+833 LEGVTAY
-840 FYMNGDISDPVET
+840 FYMNGDVNDPVET

-862 WQAEEY
+862 WQAVEY

-881 THTSNTNGAASTPD
+881 THTSNTNGKASTPD
-895 YITVSATKAVFDTDL
+895 YIAVSATKAVFDTDI

-918 SGYSDYEFE
+918 SNYSDFAFE
-927 IVVTIDG
+927 TDVTIG
-934 IKYNLS
+934 GNKYSL
-940 AVQDGKYTIPGE
+940 AAAQDGKFTIPGE
-952 EIVGV
+952 EITGA

-970 ILEDKASVTYIDGD
+970 ILEDKASVTYTDGD
-984 GVYGANGQPVES
+984 GVYGANGKLVAS
-996 NGNSVKYEG
+996 NGNSAKYEG

-1040 LKNGGTAASDAVRL
+1040 LKNGGTAAADAVRL

-1080 NNDGTYTSVFELF
+1080 NNDGTYTSVFELH
-1093 FPASA
+1093 FPAAA
-1098 LTNYVSGNDLYLM
+1098 LTNYVSGDNLYLM
-1111 IAYTPSDDNKA
+1111 IAYTPSDDNRA

-1131 PQREDFARYW
+1131 PQRADFARYW

-1197 TDMGMTGNEEITYT
+1197 SDMGMTGNEEITYT

-1288 EGYVPYRVMNAKWP
+1288 EGYVPYRVMNVKWP
-1302 NFTFTAESLSLYMG
+1302 TFTYTAESLSLYMG
-1316 FQTDAKTKWLK
+1316 FQTDANTKWLK

>member
-12 LVLAAVAVCLVA
+12 LVLAAMAVCLVA

-47 YTVTKVEPGYR
+47 YTVTKAEPGYR
-58 YAWGSHDTT
+58 YVWGSLDTT

-81 TTATEGMDYSF
+81 TTATGGVDYSF

-100 EFEINVTIGGQPYDI
+100 EFEINVTIGGRTYDMTP
-115 AAPDGGVYTIPG
+115 PDGGVYTIPG

-224 LAGEYLGINGASYG
+224 LAGEYLGINGAGFG
-238 SLSLPR
+238 SLSLPK

-308 KYWSVNDGRFDDK
+308 KYWSVNDGRFEDK
-321 GVDGFGN
+321 GVNGFGN
-328 ATLVTKNGIYD
+328 ATLVTKDGVYD
-339 MFTQAKTSDGITIDG
+339 MYAQAKTRDGVTVDG
-354 VLDDAVWGS
+354 VLNDAAWAN
-363 KTSKTY
+363 KTGVTY
-369 NFTGGESVTYAGFT
+369 NFTGGESITYNGFT
-383 GANGIYFGVK
+383 GKNGIYFGVT
-393 AKSRSLEGLDDTQT
+393 AKSKTLAGLGDTKT
-407 ALRLLFPDDKNSAG
+407 ALRLLFPDDTNSSD

-435 MGAEAVKITKD
+435 MGAEAVQIIKE

-451 TIVFEGYIPYRVL
+451 TLVFEGYVPYRVL
-464 QAKRSNYADFVTTDS
+464 KAKRSNYEDFVTTD
-479 EGRVTSV
+479 GKGNVTGV
-486 DVNLYFTAPSMKVT
+486 DVNMYFVAPSMKVT
-500 ANGGTESAI
+500 ASGGTESEV
-509 WLENGSASSI
+509 WLKNGTASSV

-534 PGYDVTATDSVANI
+534 PGYDVTATDSVANV
-548 FTVTAADIAEYGK
+548 FTVTAADTAEYGK
-561 NYSFTVNKLVE
+561 DYSFTVLKHVD
-572 NVVVEVSIAGKAY
+572 NVVIEVAIGGTAY
-585 AMGEPTSEGVYTIPG
+585 TLSAPDNNVYTIPG
-600 ADVTGNIAITVREPI
+600 AAITGAIAITVREPI
-615 KVTATQTVAEV
+615 EVTATPTVTDV
-626 FEVTAPATAAYKK
+626 FEVTAPATAAYKQ
-639 DYSFS
+639 DYSFT
-644 VNKLVDNITM
+644 VKKIAKNVTM
-654 SVTIGGKEYT
+654 EVTVGGEPYALGAPINDGEYTIPGASVTG
-664 LDAPV
+664 A
-669 NNTYK
+669 
-674 ISGENVTDV
+674 
-683 IVINVFEPIKVGKPA
+683 IVIKVYEPLTVTKPA
-698 NVNFTLTGDDTVSR
+698 NVNFTLMGDDTVAR
-712 NGVYEFTVSASAG
+712 NGLYEFTVTASAG
-725 YVVTEVKIG
+725 FVVKEVKVG
-734 EQTLTGTDGKYSYRA
+734 DAVLTATDNKYSYHA
-749 GTENFTISVTVET
+749 GTEGFAISVTVET

-772 IAFNA
+772 IAFDA
-777 NNGTGSTEATGIP
+777 NDGTGSTQASDVPTNKE
-790 LTKTNVEW
+790 NVEW
-798 GSTINLN
+798 GSTINLT

-833 LENVTAY
+833 LEGVTAY
-840 FYMNGDISDPVET
+840 FYMNGDVNDPVET

-862 WQAEEY
+862 WQAVEY
-868 ALNVVQNGYADLG
+868 ALTVVQNGYADLG
-881 THTSNTNGAASTPD
+881 THTSNTNGKASTPD
-895 YITVSATKAVFDTDL
+895 YIAVSATKAVFDTDI

-918 SGYSDYEFE
+918 SKYSDFAFE
-927 IVVTIDG
+927 TVVTIG
-934 IKYNLS
+934 GNKYNL
-940 AVQDGKYTIPGE
+940 AAAQDGKFTIPGAD
-952 EIVGV
+952 VTGA

-970 ILEDKASVTYIDGD
+970 ILEDKASVTYTDGD
-984 GVYGANGQPVES
+984 GVYGANGKLVAS
-996 NGNSVKYEG
+996 NGNSAKYEG

-1040 LKNGGTAASDAVRL
+1040 LKNGRTAASDAVRL

-1065 NQIIDFTKVVYASPR
+1065 NQVIDFMKVVYATPNS
-1080 NNDGTYTSVFELF
+1080 DGTYTSVFELH
-1093 FPASA
+1093 FPAAA
-1098 LTNYVSGNDLYLM
+1098 LTNYVSGDNLYLM
-1111 IAYTPSDDNKA
+1111 IAYTPSDDNRA

-1131 PQREDFARYW
+1131 PQRADFARYW

-1160 ANGFYDFNGQAKLNG
+1160 ASGFYDFNGQAKLNG

-1192 VAYSA
+1192 VTYAA
-1197 TDMGMTGNEEITYT
+1197 ADMGKTGKEEITYT
-1211 GFMGE
+1211 GFMGT
-1216 DGLYYAA
+1216 DGFYYAA
-1223 TLKISEYA
+1223 TMKIS
-1231 VNAKDGSYV
+1231 SYNV
-1240 LVLNF
+1240 AAADCTDTLILNF
-1245 SDTDAWANPR
+1245 GSDGLANPR

-1266 NRVMGGIGVCVTEA
+1266 NRVMGGVGVYVAEKDA
-1280 DGYYTVTF
+1280 NGYYTVTF
-1288 EGYVPYRVMNAKWP
+1288 EGYVPYRVLDAKWP
-1302 NFTFTAESLSLYMG
+1302 SFTYTTESLSLYMG
-1316 FQTDAKTKWLK
+1316 FNSKANQHWLK
-1327 EGEFSGYRYN
+1327 TGEFNSYNYN
-1337 FTFTKSG
+1337 FTITKAG
-1344 LALKVS
+1344 LALKG